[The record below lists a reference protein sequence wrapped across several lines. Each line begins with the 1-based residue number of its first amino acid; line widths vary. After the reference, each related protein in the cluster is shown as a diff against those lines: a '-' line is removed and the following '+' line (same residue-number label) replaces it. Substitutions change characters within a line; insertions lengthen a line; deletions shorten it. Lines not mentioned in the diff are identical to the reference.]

1 MAQTITYR
9 WSGGPTPARWDEGR
23 SFTLTRSG
31 NNVGSGQVTDAY
43 ITINVVNS
51 GSCSALRLFFIDAG
65 SFFSFGNKNRP
76 KSYTEFSSSTST
88 LTTSVNV
95 GSNLISLASSSSSS
109 VIMSLKIQNNGSDSS
124 TCKVTSII
132 LNFTTTGDDPS
143 SGGGDPGGGGGGG
156 STGGG
161 SSGGGGYIPPDTTF
175 LNLTVST
182 EPKKVPKEG
191 GFCAVQLG
199 ISYSGL
205 TGEPKYTRRDSSG
218 NSIEVI
224 NGQSYLF
231 MPNEQYTFTVT
242 KGGQTAS
249 QTITLGELPKLTVA
263 LNADY
268 VGKDTYTYEGQVYDM
283 ISAWNSF
290 DITNIMLGGQTALS
304 SEIEEIVWGY
314 RVSSTPFKLPS
325 TSEFSNYTQLTAFKN
340 TRSLGSF
347 DLKKYLTTAEVS
359 GPFYA
364 IACKVTDT
372 NGQSVVNGT
381 NIIKYPIL
389 LDTPT
394 TNDTSVFNKT
404 FNTNYDNTTNDYYNN
419 KVFLNINLPTVAKEG
434 ASSFS
439 LVSISLLSKESN
451 TAFNPNNFIPV
462 ITNDE
467 VKARTEL
474 QYEISLDNLY
484 YPIPRNNFFRIKVDL
499 VDKVGKTYNF
509 VIDKTLRRIIL
520 PYFSSN
526 NVQSTWYNPIAVNNL
541 TVAQQTSGLTISIPT
556 PYTYLS
562 DGTTTT
568 AQDVQNLIG
577 QLILSCL
584 DEEYQTSIQLDATKN
599 LTYNRP
605 LATGY
610 VKLTAEEFRQL
621 FSEEYLKK
629 NQSYPFSIGAEIK
642 DNFDNVVKTTFTIKF
657 LDGTSS
663 NYYIFSFGSPPVMSD
678 DSSLYNLKVKYTYK
692 TEVFN
697 DLTSDKMV
705 NGGDILYIEFPPAT
719 DANGDDIVTSH
730 GDIVSYNIKVKR
742 SDVHNDFTKSDFIQ
756 LTQIPVGDESLTYD
770 GTTGR
775 YLYKHTVS
783 DYPLSKFLQ
792 IGVSARDTTGLESNV
807 YNYGKVLIGG
817 RVTSSTSNITQH
829 QVTLGETK
837 TDYTFKVRIKD
848 IGGNLFNGNYKYQDY
863 PNLERSLG
871 TDPTL
876 PNPRSVKFYVEY
888 RDDPNSTIYSEPQL
902 LSFKIGDSETTITEY
917 TGNYSALLSNTITC
931 NFSLNNGVL
940 NTSNKNFF
948 RIKILV
954 QTGFDASGNKVYQE
968 GYSYVYTIYPETPT
982 VAYRRNAVGMNTE
995 DLTDQLL
1002 RVAIGNTAKS
1012 IIQIDSQDVGTTERA
1027 PVIIMDLINCLIN
1040 GIEISD
1046 ED

>member
-1 MAQTITYR
+1 MATTIEYN
-9 WSGGPTPARWDEGR
+9 WSGSKKVGQGADI
-23 SFTLTRSG
+23 SLTRASW
-31 NNVGSGQVTDAY
+31 NVGSGSIMSAVLKIKIETTRPAPTLHVFYINSSYISYGNEKFSMTDELSLEPSYNNNNLMTLASS
-43 ITINVVNS
+43 TAQSSFN
-51 GSCSALRLFFIDAG
+51 CSFKIQNEG
-65 SFFSFGNKNRP
+65 
-76 KSYTEFSSSTST
+76 SSSTD
-88 LTTSVNV
+88 
-95 GSNLISLASSSSSS
+95 SNYTFITEVRLI
-109 VIMSLKIQNNGSDSS
+109 
-124 TCKVTSII
+124 
-132 LNFTTTGDDPS
+132 FTTTGDDPS
-143 SGGGDPGGGGGGG
+143 SGGSSGGG
-156 STGGG
+156 SSGGGSSGGG
-161 SSGGGGYIPPDTTF
+161 SSGGGGYVPPDTSF

-182 EPKKVPKEG
+182 NPKKVPKTG
-191 GFCAVQLG
+191 GKCVVQLG

-205 TGEPKYTRRDSSG
+205 TGEPSYTRRDSSG
-218 NSIEVI
+218 NSISVV
-224 NGQSYLF
+224 NGEEYLF

-242 KGGQTAS
+242 KGGKTAS
-249 QTITLGELPKLTVA
+249 QTITLGELPQLTVT
-263 LNADY
+263 LSADY
-268 VGKDTYTYEGQVYDM
+268 VGKDIYTYNGQTYDM
-283 ISAWNSF
+283 IGAWNSF
-290 DITNIMLGGQTALS
+290 DITNIMLDGQTALS

-314 RVSSTPFKLPS
+314 RVGSIPFDPPS
-325 TSEFSNYTQLTAFKN
+325 TSNFSNYTQLTAFKN

-364 IACKVTDT
+364 IACRVTDT
-372 NGQSVVNGT
+372 NGQSYVGGT
-381 NIIKYPIL
+381 SIIKYPIL

-394 TNDTSVFNKT
+394 TNNTSVFNKT
-404 FNTNYDNTTNDYYNN
+404 FATNYDNTTNDYYNN
-419 KVFLNINLPTVAKEG
+419 KVFLNISLPTVTKEG

-451 TAFNPNNFIPV
+451 TTFNPNNFIPV

-467 VKARTEL
+467 VKSRTEL

-484 YPIPRNNFFRIKVDL
+484 YPVPRNNFFRIKVDL

-541 TVAQQTSGLTISIPT
+541 TTAQQTSGLTISIPT

-568 AQDVQNLIG
+568 AQDVQDLIG

-584 DEEYQTSIQLDATKN
+584 DEEYQTNIQLDATKN

-629 NQSYPFSIGAEIK
+629 NQSYLFSIGAEIR

-663 NYYIFSFGSPPVMSD
+663 TYYVFSFGSPPIMSD

-697 DLTSDKMV
+697 DLTSDKMI
-705 NGGDILYIEFPPAT
+705 NGGDTLYIEFPPAT

-742 SDVHNDFTKSDFIQ
+742 SDVHDDFTKSDFIQ

-792 IGVSARDTTGLESNV
+792 IGVSARDTTGLESNI

-829 QVTLGETK
+829 QATLSETK

-848 IGGNLFNGNYKYQDY
+848 IGGNLFNGGYTYQDY

-871 TDPTL
+871 TDATL

-888 RDDPNSTIYSEPQL
+888 RDDPNSTVYSEPQL
-902 LSFKIGDSETTITEY
+902 LSFKIGDSETSMTEY

-948 RIKILV
+948 RIKVLV
-954 QTGFDASGNKVYQE
+954 QTGFDASGNRVYQE

-1012 IIQIDSQDVGTTERA
+1012 IIQIDSQEVGTTERA

>member
-1 MAQTITYR
+1 MATTIEYN
-9 WSGGPTPARWDEGR
+9 WSGNERAGKGVDI
-23 SFTLTRSG
+23 SLTRT
-31 NNVGSGQVTDAY
+31 NWNVGSGS
-43 ITINVVNS
+43 IM
-51 GSCSALRLFFIDAG
+51 SALLLIKIETTRPAPRLHVFYIKSSYISYGDERFSMTDELRLEPGYNENTLMTLAG
-65 SFFSFGNKNRP
+65 SSAPSSFNCSFKIQNEG
-76 KSYTEFSSSTST
+76 SSSTDSNYT
-88 LTTSVNV
+88 FITSVRLIFTTS
-95 GSNLISLASSSSSS
+95 
-109 VIMSLKIQNNGSDSS
+109 
-124 TCKVTSII
+124 
-132 LNFTTTGDDPS
+132 GDDPS
-143 SGGGDPGGGGGGG
+143 GGGGGGDSGG
-156 STGGG
+156 SGGG
-161 SSGGGGYIPPDTTF
+161 SSGGGGWVPPDTTF

-191 GFCAVQLG
+191 GLCAVQLG

-205 TGEPKYTRRDSSG
+205 TGEPRYTRRDSSG
-218 NSIEVI
+218 NSIEVV

-231 MPNEQYTFTVT
+231 IPNEQYTFTVT

-249 QTITLGELPKLTVA
+249 QTITLGELPKLTVT
-263 LNADY
+263 LSSDY
-268 VGKDTYTYEGQVYDM
+268 VGKDTYIYEGQTYDM

-290 DITNIMLGGQTALS
+290 DITNIMLDGQTALS

-314 RVSSTPFKLPS
+314 RVSSTPFDLPS
-325 TSEFSNYTQLTAFKN
+325 TSNFSNYTQLTAFKN

-364 IACKVTDT
+364 IACRVTDT

-381 NIIKYPIL
+381 SIIKYPIL

-394 TNDTSVFNKT
+394 TSDTSVFNKT
-404 FNTNYDNTTNDYYNN
+404 FTTNYDNTTNDYYNN
-419 KVFLNINLPTVAKEG
+419 KVFLNISLPTVSKEG

-462 ITNDE
+462 ITNDK
-467 VKARTEL
+467 VGARTEL

-621 FSEEYLKK
+621 FSEEYLKR
-629 NQSYPFSIGAEIK
+629 NQSYPFTIGAEIR

-657 LDGTSS
+657 L
-663 NYYIFSFGSPPVMSD
+663 Y
-678 DSSLYNLKVKYTYK
+678 
-692 TEVFN
+692 
-697 DLTSDKMV
+697 
-705 NGGDILYIEFPPAT
+705 
-719 DANGDDIVTSH
+719 
-730 GDIVSYNIKVKR
+730 
-742 SDVHNDFTKSDFIQ
+742 
-756 LTQIPVGDESLTYD
+756 
-770 GTTGR
+770 
-775 YLYKHTVS
+775 
-783 DYPLSKFLQ
+783 
-792 IGVSARDTTGLESNV
+792 
-807 YNYGKVLIGG
+807 
-817 RVTSSTSNITQH
+817 
-829 QVTLGETK
+829 
-837 TDYTFKVRIKD
+837 
-848 IGGNLFNGNYKYQDY
+848 
-863 PNLERSLG
+863 
-871 TDPTL
+871 
-876 PNPRSVKFYVEY
+876 
-888 RDDPNSTIYSEPQL
+888 
-902 LSFKIGDSETTITEY
+902 
-917 TGNYSALLSNTITC
+917 
-931 NFSLNNGVL
+931 
-940 NTSNKNFF
+940 
-948 RIKILV
+948 
-954 QTGFDASGNKVYQE
+954 
-968 GYSYVYTIYPETPT
+968 
-982 VAYRRNAVGMNTE
+982 
-995 DLTDQLL
+995 
-1002 RVAIGNTAKS
+1002 
-1012 IIQIDSQDVGTTERA
+1012 
-1027 PVIIMDLINCLIN
+1027 
-1040 GIEISD
+1040 
-1046 ED
+1046 

>member
-1 MAQTITYR
+1 MATTIEYN
-9 WSGGPTPARWDEGR
+9 WSGNERAGKGVDI
-23 SFTLTRSG
+23 SLTRT
-31 NNVGSGQVTDAY
+31 NWNVGSGS
-43 ITINVVNS
+43 IM
-51 GSCSALRLFFIDAG
+51 SALLLIKIETTRPAPRLHVFYIKSSYISYGDERFSMTDELRLEPGYNENTLMTLAG
-65 SFFSFGNKNRP
+65 SSAPSSFNCSFKIQNEG
-76 KSYTEFSSSTST
+76 SSSTDSNYT
-88 LTTSVNV
+88 FITSVRLIFTTS
-95 GSNLISLASSSSSS
+95 
-109 VIMSLKIQNNGSDSS
+109 
-124 TCKVTSII
+124 
-132 LNFTTTGDDPS
+132 GDDPS
-143 SGGGDPGGGGGGG
+143 GGGGGGDSGG
-156 STGGG
+156 SGGG
-161 SSGGGGYIPPDTTF
+161 SSGGGGWVPPDTTF

-191 GFCAVQLG
+191 GLCAVQLG

-205 TGEPKYTRRDSSG
+205 TGEPRYTRRDSSG
-218 NSIEVI
+218 NSIEVV

-231 MPNEQYTFTVT
+231 IPNEQYTFTVT

-249 QTITLGELPKLTVA
+249 QTITLGELPKLTVT
-263 LNADY
+263 LSSDY
-268 VGKDTYTYEGQVYDM
+268 VGKDTYIYEGQTYDM

-290 DITNIMLGGQTALS
+290 DITNIMLDGQTALS

-314 RVSSTPFKLPS
+314 RVSSTPFDLPS
-325 TSEFSNYTQLTAFKN
+325 TSNFSNYTQLTAFKN

-364 IACKVTDT
+364 IACRVTDT

-381 NIIKYPIL
+381 SIIKYPIL

-394 TNDTSVFNKT
+394 TSDTSVFNKT
-404 FNTNYDNTTNDYYNN
+404 FTTNYDNTTNDYYNN
-419 KVFLNINLPTVAKEG
+419 KVFLNISLPTVSKEG

-462 ITNDE
+462 ITNDK
-467 VKARTEL
+467 VGARTEL

-621 FSEEYLKK
+621 FSEEYLKR
-629 NQSYPFSIGAEIK
+629 NQSYPFTIGAEIR

-663 NYYIFSFGSPPVMSD
+663 NYYVFSVMSD
-678 DSSLYNLKVKYTYK
+678 DSSLYKLKVKYNYK

-697 DLTSDKMV
+697 DLTSDKMI

-792 IGVSARDTTGLESNV
+792 IGVSARDTTGLESNI

-829 QVTLGETK
+829 QATLGETK

-871 TDPTL
+871 TDSTL

-902 LSFKIGDSETTITEY
+902 LSFKIGDSETAITEY

-931 NFSLNNGVL
+931 NFSLNNGIL

-954 QTGFDASGNKVYQE
+954 QTGFDASGNRVYQE

-1002 RVAIGNTAKS
+1002 RVSIGHTAKS

>member
-1 MAQTITYR
+1 MATTIEYN
-9 WSGGPTPARWDEGR
+9 WSGSKKVGQGADI
-23 SFTLTRSG
+23 SLTRASW
-31 NNVGSGQVTDAY
+31 NVGSGSIMSAVLKIKIETTRPAPTLHVFYINSSYISYGNEKFSMTDELSLEPSYNNNNLMTLASS
-43 ITINVVNS
+43 TAQSSFN
-51 GSCSALRLFFIDAG
+51 CSFKIQNEG
-65 SFFSFGNKNRP
+65 
-76 KSYTEFSSSTST
+76 SSSTD
-88 LTTSVNV
+88 
-95 GSNLISLASSSSSS
+95 SNYTFITEVRLI
-109 VIMSLKIQNNGSDSS
+109 
-124 TCKVTSII
+124 
-132 LNFTTTGDDPS
+132 FTTTGDDPS
-143 SGGGDPGGGGGGG
+143 SGGSSGGG
-156 STGGG
+156 SSGGGSSGGG
-161 SSGGGGYIPPDTTF
+161 SSGGGGYVPPDTSF

-182 EPKKVPKEG
+182 NPKKVPKTG
-191 GFCAVQLG
+191 GKCVVQLG

-205 TGEPKYTRRDSSG
+205 TGEPSYTRRDSSG
-218 NSIEVI
+218 NSISVV
-224 NGQSYLF
+224 NGEEYLF

-242 KGGQTAS
+242 KGGKTAS
-249 QTITLGELPKLTVA
+249 QTITLGELPQLTVT
-263 LNADY
+263 LSADY
-268 VGKDTYTYEGQVYDM
+268 VGKDIYTYNGQTYDM
-283 ISAWNSF
+283 IGAWNSF
-290 DITNIMLGGQTALS
+290 DITNIMLDGQTALS

-314 RVSSTPFKLPS
+314 RVGSIPFDPPS
-325 TSEFSNYTQLTAFKN
+325 TSNFSNYTQLTAFKN

-364 IACKVTDT
+364 IACRVTDT
-372 NGQSVVNGT
+372 NGQSYVGGT
-381 NIIKYPIL
+381 SIIKYPIL

-394 TNDTSVFNKT
+394 TNNTSVFNKT
-404 FNTNYDNTTNDYYNN
+404 FATNYDNTTNDYYNN
-419 KVFLNINLPTVAKEG
+419 KVFLNISLPTVTKEG

-451 TAFNPNNFIPV
+451 TTFNPNNFIPV

-467 VKARTEL
+467 VKSRTEL

-484 YPIPRNNFFRIKVDL
+484 YPVPRNNFFRIKVDL

-541 TVAQQTSGLTISIPT
+541 TTAQQTSGLTISIPT

-568 AQDVQNLIG
+568 AQNVQDLIG

-584 DEEYQTSIQLDATKN
+584 DEEYQTNIQLDATKN

-629 NQSYPFSIGAEIK
+629 NQSYLFSIGAEIR

-663 NYYIFSFGSPPVMSD
+663 TYYVFSFGSPPIMSD

-697 DLTSDKMV
+697 DLTSDKMI
-705 NGGDILYIEFPPAT
+705 NGGDTLYIEFPPAT

-742 SDVHNDFTKSDFIQ
+742 SDVHDDFTKSDFIQ

-792 IGVSARDTTGLESNV
+792 IGVSARDTTGLESNI

-829 QVTLGETK
+829 QATLSETK

-848 IGGNLFNGNYKYQDY
+848 IGGNLFNGSYTYQDY

-871 TDPTL
+871 TDATL

-888 RDDPNSTIYSEPQL
+888 RDDPNSTVYSEPQL
-902 LSFKIGDSETTITEY
+902 LSFKIGDSETSMTEY

-948 RIKILV
+948 RIKVLV
-954 QTGFDASGNKVYQE
+954 QTGFDASGNRVYQE

-1012 IIQIDSQDVGTTERA
+1012 IIQIDSQEVGTTERA

>member
-1 MAQTITYR
+1 MATTIEYN
-9 WSGGPTPARWDEGR
+9 WSGSKKVGKGADI
-23 SFTLTRSG
+23 SLTRVG
-31 NNVGSGQVTDAY
+31 WNVGSGSIMSAVLKIEIETTRPAPTLHVFY
-43 ITINVVNS
+43 IKSSYISYGNEKFSMTNELNLEPS
-51 GSCSALRLFFIDAG
+51 YDDNNLMTLASSTAPSSFNCSFKIQNEG
-65 SFFSFGNKNRP
+65 
-76 KSYTEFSSSTST
+76 SSSTDSNYT
-88 LTTSVNV
+88 FITSVRLIFTTS
-95 GSNLISLASSSSSS
+95 
-109 VIMSLKIQNNGSDSS
+109 
-124 TCKVTSII
+124 
-132 LNFTTTGDDPS
+132 GDDPS
-143 SGGGDPGGGGGGG
+143 SGGSSGGG
-156 STGGG
+156 SSGGGSSGGG
-161 SSGGGGYIPPDTTF
+161 SSGGGGYVPPDTSF

-182 EPKKVPKEG
+182 NPKKVPKTG
-191 GFCAVQLG
+191 GECEVQLG

-205 TGEPKYTRRDSSG
+205 SGEPSYTRRDSSG
-218 NSIEVI
+218 NSISVV
-224 NGQSYLF
+224 NGEKYLF

-242 KGGQTAS
+242 KGGKTAS
-249 QTITLGELPKLTVA
+249 QTITLGELPQLTVT
-263 LNADY
+263 LSADY
-268 VGKDTYTYEGQVYDM
+268 VGKDIYTYNGQTYDM
-283 ISAWNSF
+283 IGAWNSF
-290 DITNIMLGGQTALS
+290 DITNIMLDGQTALS

-314 RVSSTPFKLPS
+314 RVGSIPFDPPS
-325 TSEFSNYTQLTAFKN
+325 TSNFSNYTQLTAFKN

-364 IACKVTDT
+364 IACRVTDT
-372 NGQSVVNGT
+372 NGQSYVGGT
-381 NIIKYPIL
+381 SIIKYPIL

-394 TNDTSVFNKT
+394 TNNTSVFNKT
-404 FNTNYDNTTNDYYNN
+404 FATNYDNTTNDYYNN
-419 KVFLNINLPTVAKEG
+419 KVFLNISLPTVAKEG

-467 VKARTEL
+467 VKSRTEL

-484 YPIPRNNFFRIKVDL
+484 YPVPRNNFFRIKVDL

-541 TVAQQTSGLTISIPT
+541 TTAQQTSGLTISIPT

-568 AQDVQNLIG
+568 AQDVQDLIG

-584 DEEYQTSIQLDATKN
+584 DEEYQTNIQLDATKN

-629 NQSYPFSIGAEIK
+629 NQSYLFSIGAEIR

-663 NYYIFSFGSPPVMSD
+663 TYYVFSFGSPPVMSD

-697 DLTSDKMV
+697 DLTSDKMI
-705 NGGDILYIEFPPAT
+705 NGGDTLYIEFPPAT

-742 SDVHNDFTKSDFIQ
+742 SDVHDDFTKSDFIQ

-792 IGVSARDTTGLESNV
+792 IGVSARDTTGLESNI

-829 QVTLGETK
+829 QATLSETK

-848 IGGNLFNGNYKYQDY
+848 IGGNLFNGSYTYQDY

-871 TDPTL
+871 TDATL

-888 RDDPNSTIYSEPQL
+888 RDDPNSTVYSEPQL
-902 LSFKIGDSETTITEY
+902 LSFKIGDSETSMTEY

-948 RIKILV
+948 RIKVLV
-954 QTGFDASGNKVYQE
+954 QTGFDASGNRVYQE

-1012 IIQIDSQDVGTTERA
+1012 IIQIDSQEVGTTERA

>member
-1 MAQTITYR
+1 MATITYT
-9 WSGGPTPARWDEGR
+9 WSGDVYSTPDPGP
-23 SFTLTRSG
+23 SFTLKRADNTI
-31 NNVGSGQVTDAY
+31 GSGIVTDASMTIGVRIRGSASKLILSYVKASGYISYGKETFPMSDY
-43 ITINVVNS
+43 ITIRPTIGNN
-51 GSCSALRLFFIDAG
+51 LITLAG
-65 SFFSFGNKNRP
+65 ENASQ
-76 KSYTEFSSSTST
+76 T
-88 LTTSVNV
+88 LTCQIRLQNSSPNDSDKTYITSIVL
-95 GSNLISLASSSSSS
+95 SF
-109 VIMSLKIQNNGSDSS
+109 
-124 TCKVTSII
+124 VTS
-132 LNFTTTGDDPS
+132 GDDPS
-143 SGGGDPGGGGGGG
+143 
-156 STGGG
+156 GGG
-161 SSGGGGYIPPDTTF
+161 SSGGGSSGGGSSGGGSSGGGSSGGYVPDTSF

-182 EPKKVPKEG
+182 NPKKVPKNG
-191 GFCAVQLG
+191 GKCTVQLG

-205 TGEPKYTRRDSSG
+205 NGEPSYTRRDSSG
-218 NSIEVI
+218 NSISVV
-224 NGQSYLF
+224 NGEEYFF

-242 KGGQTAS
+242 KGGKTAS
-249 QTITLGELPKLTVA
+249 QTITLGELPQLTVT
-263 LNADY
+263 LSADY
-268 VGKDTYTYEGQVYDM
+268 VGKDTYTYNGQTYDM
-283 ISAWNSF
+283 IGAWNSF
-290 DITNIMLGGQTALS
+290 DITNIMLDGQTALG

-314 RVSSTPFKLPS
+314 RVGSTPFDSPS
-325 TSEFSNYTQLTAFKN
+325 TNNFSNYTQLTAFKN

-364 IACKVTDT
+364 IACRVTDI

-381 NIIKYPIL
+381 SIIKYPIL

-394 TNDTSVFNKT
+394 TSDTSVFNKT
-404 FNTNYDNTTNDYYNN
+404 FATNYDNTTNDYYNN
-419 KVFLNINLPTVAKEG
+419 KVFLNISLPTVAKEG

-451 TAFNPNNFIPV
+451 TAFNPNNFIPI
-462 ITNDE
+462 ITNDK
-467 VKARTEL
+467 VGARTEL

-568 AQDVQNLIG
+568 AQDVQDLIG

-629 NQSYPFSIGAEIK
+629 NQSYPFSIGAEIR

-663 NYYIFSFGSPPVMSD
+663 NYYVFSFGSPPVMSD
-678 DSSLYNLKVKYTYK
+678 DSSLYKLKVKYNYK

-697 DLTSDKMV
+697 DLTSDKMI

-792 IGVSARDTTGLESNV
+792 IGVSARDTTGLESNI

-829 QVTLGETK
+829 QATLGETK

-871 TDPTL
+871 TDSTL

-902 LSFKIGDSETTITEY
+902 LSFKIGDSETAITEY

-954 QTGFDASGNKVYQE
+954 QTGFDASGNRVYQE

-982 VAYRRNAVGMNTE
+982 IAYRRNAVGMNTE

>member
-1 MAQTITYR
+1 MATITYT
-9 WSGGPTPARWDEGR
+9 WSGDVYSTPGP
-23 SFTLTRSG
+23 SFTLQRADSTI
-31 NNVGSGQVTDAY
+31 GSGTVLYASMTIGVRIRGSASKLILNYVEASGY
-43 ITINVVNS
+43 ISYGKETFPMNDSIIIHPKIEDN
-51 GSCSALRLFFIDAG
+51 LITLAG
-65 SFFSFGNKNRP
+65 ANASQTLTCKIKLQN
-76 KSYTEFSSSTST
+76 SSTSDSDKT
-88 LTTSVNV
+88 YITSIVLAFTTS
-95 GSNLISLASSSSSS
+95 
-109 VIMSLKIQNNGSDSS
+109 
-124 TCKVTSII
+124 
-132 LNFTTTGDDPS
+132 GDDPS
-143 SGGGDPGGGGGGG
+143 SGGSSGGGGDSGGG
-156 STGGG
+156 SSGGG
-161 SSGGGGYIPPDTTF
+161 SSGGGGYVPDTSF

-182 EPKKVPKEG
+182 NPKKVPKTG
-191 GFCAVQLG
+191 GKCEVQLG

-205 TGEPKYTRRDSSG
+205 SGDPRYTRRDSSG
-218 NSIEVI
+218 NSIEVT
-224 NGQSYLF
+224 NGEKYLF
-231 MPNEQYTFTVT
+231 MPNEQYTFTVA
-242 KGGQTAS
+242 KGGKTAS
-249 QTITLGELPKLTVA
+249 QTITLGELPELTIT

-268 VGKDTYTYEGQVYDM
+268 VGKDTYTYNGQAYDM
-283 ISAWNSF
+283 IGAWNSF
-290 DITNIMLGGQTALS
+290 DITNIMLDGQTTLS

-314 RVSSTPFKLPS
+314 RVGSTPFDPPS
-325 TSEFSNYTQLTAFKN
+325 TSNFSNYTQLTAFKN

-364 IACKVTDT
+364 IACRVTDT
-372 NGQSVVNGT
+372 NGQSIVGGT
-381 NIIKYPIL
+381 SIIKYPIL

-404 FNTNYDNTTNDYYNN
+404 FDTNYDNTTNDYYNN
-419 KVFLNINLPTVAKEG
+419 KVFLNISLPTVAKEG

-467 VKARTEL
+467 VKSRTEL

-484 YPIPRNNFFRIKVDL
+484 YPVPRNNFFRIKVDL

-526 NVQSTWYNPIAVNNL
+526 NVQSTWYNPIAINNL
-541 TVAQQTSGLTISIPT
+541 TTAQQTSGLTISIPT

-568 AQDVQNLIG
+568 AQDVQDLIG

-584 DEEYQTSIQLDATKN
+584 DEEYQTNIQLDATKN

-629 NQSYPFSIGAEIK
+629 NQSYLFSIGAEIR

-663 NYYIFSFGSPPVMSD
+663 TYYVFSFGSPPVMSN

-697 DLTSDKMV
+697 DLTSDKMI
-705 NGGDILYIEFPPAT
+705 NGGDTLYIEFPPAT

-730 GDIVSYNIKVKR
+730 GDIASYNIKVKR
-742 SDVHNDFTKSDFIQ
+742 SDAHDDFTKSDFIQ

-792 IGVSARDTTGLESNV
+792 IGVSARDTTGLESNI

-829 QVTLGETK
+829 QATLSETK

-848 IGGNLFNGNYKYQDY
+848 IGGNLFNGSYTYQDY

-871 TDPTL
+871 TDATL

-888 RDDPNSTIYSEPQL
+888 RDDPNSTVYSEPQL
-902 LSFKIGDSETTITEY
+902 LSFKIGDSETSMTEY
-917 TGNYSALLSNTITC
+917 TGNYSALLSNIITC

-954 QTGFDASGNKVYQE
+954 QTGFDASGNRVYQE

>member
-1 MAQTITYR
+1 MATTITYR
-9 WSGGPTPARWDEGR
+9 WSGNATAARWDAGTP
-23 SFTLTRSG
+23 FTLTKDG
-31 NNVGSGQVTDAY
+31 GVGSGDILYAS

-65 SFFSFGNKNRP
+65 SYFSFGDINHP
-76 KSYTEFSSSTST
+76 KRYTEFNSTSG
-88 LTTSVNV
+88 LTTSVDA
-95 GSNLISLASSSSSS
+95 GSNLISLASSSSQS
-109 VIMSLKIQNNGSDSS
+109 VTMKLKIQNNGSDSS

-132 LNFTTTGDDPS
+132 LSFTTTGDDPS
-143 SGGGDPGGGGGGG
+143 SGGSSGGGGDSSGG
-156 STGGG
+156 SSGGG
-161 SSGGGGYIPPDTTF
+161 SSGGGYVPPDTSF

-182 EPKKVPKEG
+182 NPKKVPKTG
-191 GFCAVQLG
+191 GECEVQLG

-205 TGEPKYTRRDSSG
+205 SGEPSYTRKDSSG
-218 NSIEVI
+218 NSISVV
-224 NGQSYLF
+224 NGEKYLF

-242 KGGQTAS
+242 KGGKTAS
-249 QTITLGELPKLTVA
+249 QTITLGELPQLTVT
-263 LNADY
+263 LSADY
-268 VGKDTYTYEGQVYDM
+268 VGKDIYTYNGQTYDM
-283 ISAWNSF
+283 IGAWNSF
-290 DITNIMLGGQTALS
+290 DITNIMLDGQTALS

-314 RVSSTPFKLPS
+314 RVGSIPFDPPS
-325 TSEFSNYTQLTAFKN
+325 TSNFSNYTQLTAFKN

-364 IACKVTDT
+364 IACRVTDT
-372 NGQSVVNGT
+372 NGQSYVGGT
-381 NIIKYPIL
+381 SIIKYPIL

-394 TNDTSVFNKT
+394 TNNTSVFNKT
-404 FNTNYDNTTNDYYNN
+404 FATNYDNTTNDYYNN
-419 KVFLNINLPTVAKEG
+419 KVFLNISLPTVAKEG

-467 VKARTEL
+467 VKSRTEL

-484 YPIPRNNFFRIKVDL
+484 YPVPRNNFFRIKVDL

-541 TVAQQTSGLTISIPT
+541 TTAQQTSGLTISIPT

-568 AQDVQNLIG
+568 AQDVQDLIG

-584 DEEYQTSIQLDATKN
+584 DEEYQTNIQLDATKN

-629 NQSYPFSIGAEIK
+629 NQSYLFSIGAEIR

-663 NYYIFSFGSPPVMSD
+663 TYYVFSFGSPPVMSD

-697 DLTSDKMV
+697 DLTSDKMI
-705 NGGDILYIEFPPAT
+705 NGGDTLYIEFPPAT

-742 SDVHNDFTKSDFIQ
+742 SDVHDDFTKSDFIQ
-756 LTQIPVGDESLTYD
+756 LTQIPVGDELLTYD

-792 IGVSARDTTGLESNV
+792 IGVSARDTTGLESNI

-829 QVTLGETK
+829 QATLSETK

-848 IGGNLFNGNYKYQDY
+848 IGGNLFNGSYTYQDY

-871 TDPTL
+871 TDATL

-888 RDDPNSTIYSEPQL
+888 RDDPNSTVYSEPQL
-902 LSFKIGDSETTITEY
+902 LSFKIGDSETSMTEY

-1012 IIQIDSQDVGTTERA
+1012 IIQIDSQEVGTTERA

>member
-1 MAQTITYR
+1 MATITYQ
-9 WSGGPTPARWDEGR
+9 WSGDVYSTPGP
-23 SFTLTRSG
+23 SFTLQRADNTI
-31 NNVGSGQVTDAY
+31 GSGTVSYVSMTIGVRIRGSASKLILSY
-43 ITINVVNS
+43 VKAPGYINYGRETFPMSNSITIHPEVESN
-51 GSCSALRLFFIDAG
+51 LITLAG
-65 SFFSFGNKNRP
+65 ANASQTLTCQIKLQN
-76 KSYTEFSSSTST
+76 SSTSD
-88 LTTSVNV
+88 
-95 GSNLISLASSSSSS
+95 
-109 VIMSLKIQNNGSDSS
+109 SDK
-124 TCKVTSII
+124 TYITSIV
-132 LNFTTTGDDPS
+132 LAFTTTGDDPS
-143 SGGGDPGGGGGGG
+143 SGGSSGGG
-156 STGGG
+156 SSGGGSSGGG
-161 SSGGGGYIPPDTTF
+161 SSGGGGYVPPDTSF

-182 EPKKVPKEG
+182 NPKKVPKTG
-191 GFCAVQLG
+191 GKCEVQLG

-205 TGEPKYTRRDSSG
+205 SGEPSYTRRDSSG
-218 NSIEVI
+218 NSISVV
-224 NGQSYLF
+224 NGEKYLF

-242 KGGQTAS
+242 KGGKTAS
-249 QTITLGELPKLTVA
+249 QTITLGELPQLTVT
-263 LNADY
+263 LSADY
-268 VGKDTYTYEGQVYDM
+268 VGKDIYTYNGQTYDM
-283 ISAWNSF
+283 IGAWSSF
-290 DITNIMLGGQTALS
+290 DITNIMLDGQTALS

-314 RVSSTPFKLPS
+314 RVGSIPFDPPS
-325 TSEFSNYTQLTAFKN
+325 TSNFSNYTQLTAFKN

-364 IACKVTDT
+364 IACRVTDM
-372 NGQSVVNGT
+372 NGQSYVGGT
-381 NIIKYPIL
+381 SIIKYPIL

-394 TNDTSVFNKT
+394 TNNTSVFNKT
-404 FNTNYDNTTNDYYNN
+404 FATNYDNTTNDYYNN
-419 KVFLNINLPTVAKEG
+419 KVFLNISLPTVAKEG

-467 VKARTEL
+467 VKSRTEL

-484 YPIPRNNFFRIKVDL
+484 YPVPRNNFFRIKVDL

-541 TVAQQTSGLTISIPT
+541 TTAQQTSGLTISIPT

-568 AQDVQNLIG
+568 AQDVQDLIG

-584 DEEYQTSIQLDATKN
+584 DEEYQTNIQLDATKN

-629 NQSYPFSIGAEIK
+629 NQSYLFSIGAEIR

-663 NYYIFSFGSPPVMSD
+663 TYYVFSFGSPPVMSD

-697 DLTSDKMV
+697 DLTSDKMI
-705 NGGDILYIEFPPAT
+705 NGGDTLYIEFPPAT

-742 SDVHNDFTKSDFIQ
+742 SDVHDDFTKSDFIQ

-792 IGVSARDTTGLESNV
+792 IGVSARDTTGLESNI

-829 QVTLGETK
+829 QATLSETK

-848 IGGNLFNGNYKYQDY
+848 IGGNLFNGSYTYQDY

-871 TDPTL
+871 TDATL

-888 RDDPNSTIYSEPQL
+888 RDDPNSTVYSEPQL
-902 LSFKIGDSETTITEY
+902 LSFKIGDSETSMTEY

-948 RIKILV
+948 RIKVLV
-954 QTGFDASGNKVYQE
+954 QTGFDASGNRVYQE

-1012 IIQIDSQDVGTTERA
+1012 IIQIDSQEVGTTERA